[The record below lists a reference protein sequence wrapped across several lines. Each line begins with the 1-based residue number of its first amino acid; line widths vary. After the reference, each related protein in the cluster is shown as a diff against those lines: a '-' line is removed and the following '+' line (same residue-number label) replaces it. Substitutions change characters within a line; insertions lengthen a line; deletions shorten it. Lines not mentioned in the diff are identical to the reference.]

1 MSSLT
6 EREVHLGC
14 YEGRERARVMA
25 RWRIWERP
33 ASEPKRRVKRL
44 PTRGVIC
51 DTGIVIITG
60 RELCQEFFKVFFWKL
75 LRTPFGAVQFV
86 SPCGWKRSAHL
97 QLDVRTMGLGLP
109 GDLKRSAFGQ
119 QLPRRAGIAQAIHE
133 SWVSRCVTPNR

>member
-1 MSSLT
+1 MILPRFGEAVISSLT

-60 RELCQEFFKVFFWKL
+60 
-75 LRTPFGAVQFV
+75 
-86 SPCGWKRSAHL
+86 
-97 QLDVRTMGLGLP
+97 
-109 GDLKRSAFGQ
+109 
-119 QLPRRAGIAQAIHE
+119 
-133 SWVSRCVTPNR
+133 